1 LADANENRDW
11 RIYQDFALNLIQKAR
26 KRYAEDSF
34 SLELTHT
41 VCAWRSSRWRDFAN
55 TAPAPLRRPATG
67 RIRRRPR
74 RRTALR
80 EALESPTSRRRGQG
94 AFAPLCL
101 PPATPASSTGATN
114 MSSWAGQPRV
124 VKLTRFR
131 LTHSRQM
138 FLAAYPRES
147 QEMVFDAYNPRLRLL
162 RQRATRVSVKA
173 NS

>member
-1 LADANENRDW
+1 
-11 RIYQDFALNLIQKAR
+11 
-26 KRYAEDSF
+26 
-34 SLELTHT
+34 
-41 VCAWRSSRWRDFAN
+41 
-55 TAPAPLRRPATG
+55 
-67 RIRRRPR
+67 
-74 RRTALR
+74 
-80 EALESPTSRRRGQG
+80 
-94 AFAPLCL
+94 
-101 PPATPASSTGATN
+101 